1 MSKKSPRSKKTPK
14 LNQPVNTKEPP
25 IVVEGK
31 IIELL
36 PAGTFKI
43 LLDESG
49 KIIISHLSGN
59 MRRNKIRLALGDRV
73 KVEMSIYD
81 LSIGRIEHRL

>member
-1 MSKKSPRSKKTPK
+1 MSKKSPKQKKISAS
-14 LNQPVNTKEPP
+14 NQPINTKEPP
-25 IVVEGK
+25 IIVEGK
-31 IIELL
+31 IVELL

-49 KIIISHLSGN
+49 KEIISHLSGN

-73 KVEMSIYD
+73 KVEMSR
-81 LSIGRIEHRL
+81 SIRL